1 MATRRPQKLGADAY
15 RSAANIMWE
24 ARSPGRLLGCLYSKP
39 KRCRATG
46 KSNAGAANTGRRP
59 LRSQSGPTMRRRM
72 HGGGEVSE
80 AGQNDR
86 ADPAA
91 EFPVVPGGVY
101 RPFEAG
107 EG

>member
-1 MATRRPQKLGADAY
+1 VGGEKPGEVAGVLVFEAEAMPGYGEVERGRCKHGQAPVEVAVWADDAKED
-15 RSAANIMWE
+15 AW
-24 ARSPGRLLGCLYSKP
+24 
-39 KRCRATG
+39 
-46 KSNAGAANTGRRP
+46 
-59 LRSQSGPTMRRRM
+59 RRR
-72 HGGGEVSE
+72 GIGGEVSE

-91 EFPVVPGGVY
+91 ELPVVPGGVY

>member
-1 MATRRPQKLGADAY
+1 
-15 RSAANIMWE
+15 
-24 ARSPGRLLGCLYSKP
+24 
-39 KRCRATG
+39 
-46 KSNAGAANTGRRP
+46 
-59 LRSQSGPTMRRRM
+59 M

-101 RPFEAG
+101 SPFEAG